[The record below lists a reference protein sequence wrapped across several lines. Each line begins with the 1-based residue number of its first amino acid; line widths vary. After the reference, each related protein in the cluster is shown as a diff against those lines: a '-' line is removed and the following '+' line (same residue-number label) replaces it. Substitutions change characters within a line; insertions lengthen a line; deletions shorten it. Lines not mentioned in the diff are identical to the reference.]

1 MSSRK
6 QGFWISYSDL
16 TTGLMIVFLLIMVT
30 VVLVLKQ
37 QSMDQKES
45 VKEIVED
52 TKSSI
57 VTRSD
62 LAKELKKAVENIN
75 VALNGQYKIHVDD
88 VTAELTLPEEFIRFD
103 SNSSRLDQ
111 TSVQN
116 LNIFLPEY
124 LCALHRF
131 QQQDGKEYNEISN
144 VFINGFADTEGD
156 PIWNAPL
163 STNRSR
169 EVVNFTMQMLRCQI
183 ENASRYTP
191 QTVSNLIGQNMQ
203 KYSCRTFEAPKSD
216 DVEACVASYSEVLRD
231 VELKLKGVGY
241 GDSAHCKVQMKES
254 GVSSCRE
261 VNVPD
266 ATQRKVTFSVDIVG
280 DDMTDLV
287 SYLVDLGELVGL
299 EESALMELKEINK
312 SIRTE
317 CLNNPEQYDG
327 CTSNL
332 LSFAKTHCSSLGPG
346 SKGVCGQVYEQ
357 MLVRPDLKREYCQGI
372 KTVPMWCTKEAE

>member
-1 MSSRK
+1 
-6 QGFWISYSDL
+6 
-16 TTGLMIVFLLIMVT
+16 
-30 VVLVLKQ
+30 
-37 QSMDQKES
+37 
-45 VKEIVED
+45 
-52 TKSSI
+52 
-57 VTRSD
+57 
-62 LAKELKKAVENIN
+62 
-75 VALNGQYKIHVDD
+75 
-88 VTAELTLPEEFIRFD
+88 
-103 SNSSRLDQ
+103 
-111 TSVQN
+111 
-116 LNIFLPEY
+116 
-124 LCALHRF
+124 
-131 QQQDGKEYNEISN
+131 
-144 VFINGFADTEGD
+144 
-156 PIWNAPL
+156 
-163 STNRSR
+163 
-169 EVVNFTMQMLRCQI
+169 MLRCQI

-203 KYSCRTFEAPKSD
+203 KYSCRTFEAPKSA
-216 DVEACVASYSEVLRD
+216 DVEACVASYAEVLRD

-327 CTSNL
+327 CNSNSEAYL
-332 LSFAKTHCSSLGPG
+332 YLKE
-346 SKGVCGQVYEQ
+346 K
-357 MLVRPDLKREYCQGI
+357 DLI
-372 KTVPMWCTKEAE
+372 L